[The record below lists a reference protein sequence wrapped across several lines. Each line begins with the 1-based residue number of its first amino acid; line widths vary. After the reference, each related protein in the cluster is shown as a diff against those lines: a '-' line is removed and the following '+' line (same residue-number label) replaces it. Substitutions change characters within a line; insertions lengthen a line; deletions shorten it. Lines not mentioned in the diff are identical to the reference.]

1 MTVAVELRNVTKE
14 LGRRL
19 VLEDISFKVEKGE
32 IFGIIGMSGSGKTTL
47 LEHLISFHSP
57 NEGKVMY
64 CPNYSLHSPKG
75 PVLKNLNQNTMEV
88 KKLFGFAPQTPS
100 FYPRLTVEE
109 NLIHFGGLYHLKK
122 KTIAERMNYLL
133 KLTKLDL
140 HRHKLSEHLSG
151 GMQKRLSLA
160 CSLIHKPEVLILD
173 EPTSDLDPILR
184 EDMWR
189 MIKTIN
195 KQEDTTII
203 IASHLLEELETYSD
217 KIAILHEGRISKTG
231 TLEEI
236 KNVYAQNENEIH
248 LDFRQG
254 EPSSLLKQLDQ
265 KAVMDYEIDN
275 QKMVIHTKQ
284 PYAILS
290 DVLKLIRTSE
300 YELKNIEVHR
310 PSLKEV
316 FEILENRI
324 ISKNQSV
331 KK

>member
-19 VLEDISFKVEKGE
+19 ILEDISFQVEKGE

-47 LEHLISFHSP
+47 LEHLISFHKP

-75 PVLKNLNQNTMEV
+75 PVLKNLNQNSIEV
-88 KKLFGFAPQTPS
+88 KKIFGFAPQTPS

-122 KTIAERMNYLL
+122 KSVIERMNYLL
-133 KLTKLDL
+133 KLTKLNL
-140 HRHKLSEHLSG
+140 HRHKLAEHLSG

-184 EDMWR
+184 EEMWHL
-189 MIKTIN
+189 IKTIN
-195 KQEDTTII
+195 KQENTTII
-203 IASHLLEELETYSD
+203 VASHLLEELETYSD
-217 KIAILHEGRISKTG
+217 KVAILHEGRISKTG

-236 KNVYAQNENEIH
+236 KDIYARDEIEIY
-248 LDFRQG
+248 LNFKQG
-254 EPSSLLKQLDQ
+254 DPASLLKQLE
-265 KAVMDYEIDN
+265 KEAVMDYHIEN
-275 QKMVIHTKQ
+275 QKMVIRTKQ
-284 PYAILS
+284 PYLILS
-290 DVLKLIRTSE
+290 DIINLIKTPQ

-316 FEILENRI
+316 FEILENKI
-324 ISKNQSV
+324 ISKSQTI